1 MKKTDQQEE
10 KKEEKEVRFMD
21 ILTLQRS
28 LEPYKQLR
36 MQGMLVSRVNQW
48 LVSCNVV
55 AIVNG
60 ELRIIDAQSF
70 KWWAQVEQELQRYEA
85 SKNPQKIDL
94 RSIRPAGLVKA
105 MPIWVES
112 EEEKL
117 RAEALE
123 AIA

>member
-1 MKKTDQQEE
+1 
-10 KKEEKEVRFMD
+10 MD